1 MDALIHIPKCKQKST
16 NEILRNA
23 ATCVIEKRGVYA
35 RQTVMQ
41 AKLQDST
48 AARKAS
54 VVIDTSTNGQAKVSD
69 ERFEIEVMDTVTN
82 IDKMPPWSRG
92 S

>member
-1 MDALIHIPKCKQKST
+1 
-16 NEILRNA
+16 
-23 ATCVIEKRGVYA
+23 
-35 RQTVMQ
+35 MQ
-41 AKLQDST
+41 ATLQDST